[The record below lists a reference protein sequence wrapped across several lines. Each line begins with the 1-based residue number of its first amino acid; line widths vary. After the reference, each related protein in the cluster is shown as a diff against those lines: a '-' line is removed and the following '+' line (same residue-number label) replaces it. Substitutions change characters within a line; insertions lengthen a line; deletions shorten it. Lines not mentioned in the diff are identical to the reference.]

1 MGGEWG
7 IAEAEA
13 DRPTR
18 AVEILNFAIP
28 GHAPGQRWE
37 HFTRVGWETA
47 PDLILFEGTL
57 ADLGW
62 DERRLRALIPRGL
75 GLDAPVYQD
84 VLTEIG
90 ITPNLIPNPSGGF
103 RSGGGSGATGS
114 SANPCSGAVAH
125 GFADEPVAPEHQSST
140 RFGITPDDL
149 KARLRPHRESI
160 LSGVYRRVVADCQAK
175 GIPVAW
181 VLLPRVGKPVDPED
195 RARINRLAKAA
206 GFDRTVDLSDVFDGR
221 PASSL
226 AIAPDDFHP
235 NAEGHALLA
244 RRIDAALMEF
254 LSSSARSS
262 RPLQ

>member
-1 MGGEWG
+1 MGGHGDGPVTENSPH
-7 IAEAEA
+7 IQ
-13 DRPTR
+13 
-18 AVEILNFAIP
+18 VLNFAVP

-37 HFTRVGWETA
+37 HFARVGWQTN

-75 GLDAPVYQD
+75 GLDAPVYTD
-84 VLTEIG
+84 ILTEIG
-90 ITPNLIPNPSGGF
+90 ITPNL
-103 RSGGGSGATGS
+103 
-114 SANPCSGAVAH
+114 
-125 GFADEPVAPEHQSST
+125 
-140 RFGITPDDL
+140 TPDEL
-149 KARLRPHRESI
+149 KTRLRPHREAI
-160 LSGVYRRVVADCQAK
+160 LRGVYRRVVADCRQK
-175 GIPVAW
+175 GVPVAW

-195 RARINRLAKAA
+195 RARINQLARDA
-206 GFDRTVDLSDVFDGR
+206 GFDRVVDLSDTFDGR

-235 NAEGHALLA
+235 NAEGHATLA
-244 RRIDAALMEF
+244 RRLDAALAEF